1 MLKKYSYFSLIGGYK
16 NIFINKSAKKYKRGV
31 TFEDISEELN
41 QKANNV
47 KLAFGSQFD
56 DDLLNSINWTNE
68 EADDI
73 DQPIFNLQGVQ
84 VKNPEKGI
92 YIRGGKK
99 YLVK

>member
-1 MLKKYSYFSLIGGYK
+1 MKKTITIPK
-16 NIFINKSAKKYKRGV
+16 NKAYLHLGV
-31 TFEDISEELN
+31 TFENISEELN

-99 YLVK
+99 FLVK